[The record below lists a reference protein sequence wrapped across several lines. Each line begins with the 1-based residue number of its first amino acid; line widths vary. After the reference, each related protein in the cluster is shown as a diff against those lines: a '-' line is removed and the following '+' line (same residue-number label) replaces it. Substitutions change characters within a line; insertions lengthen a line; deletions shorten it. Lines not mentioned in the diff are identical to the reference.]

1 VKDFSAPSAPY
12 RPTKSKDGC
21 LMNVPQRTSDVSE
34 LVRRA
39 LSGDAN
45 ARRQIVEQL
54 SRRVRGIALSI
65 LGNAADADDATQS
78 IFLELFQS
86 LPSFR
91 GENLLPWADSIAVRT
106 AVRHAR
112 SRRVRSA
119 RDASVDPEEL
129 TSEAATPA
137 EHGVPRAI
145 IEYLGELPETRRVA
159 LVLRHVMGYSVEEIA
174 ELTEVSPNTVK
185 DRLLQAR
192 EQVRKTLR
200 RELGLLPLG
209 GRRNHE

>member
-1 VKDFSAPSAPY
+1 
-12 RPTKSKDGC
+12 
-21 LMNVPQRTSDVSE
+21 MNVPQRTNDVSE
-34 LVRRA
+34 LVSRA
-39 LSGDAN
+39 LAGDAQ

-65 LGNAADADDATQS
+65 QGNAADLEDATQS

-86 LPSFR
+86 LPSFQ
-91 GENLLPWADSIAVRT
+91 GENMLPWADTIAVRT

-129 TSEAATPA
+129 TSEYAAPA

-159 LVLRHVMGYSVEEIA
+159 LVLRYVMGYSVDEIA

>member
-1 VKDFSAPSAPY
+1 
-12 RPTKSKDGC
+12 
-21 LMNVPQRTSDVSE
+21 MNVPQRTNDVSE
-34 LVRRA
+34 LVDRA
-39 LSGDAN
+39 RAGDVQ
-45 ARRQIVEQL
+45 ARHKIVEQL

-65 LGNAADADDATQS
+65 LGNAVDAEDATQS

-86 LPSFR
+86 LPNFR
-91 GENLLPWADSIAVRT
+91 GENLLPWSDSIAVRT

-129 TSEAATPA
+129 ISETVAPA

-145 IEYLGELPETRRVA
+145 VEYLAELPETRRVA

-185 DRLLQAR
+185 DRLHQAR

-209 GRRNHE
+209 ARRNHE

>member
-1 VKDFSAPSAPY
+1 MY
-12 RPTKSKDGC
+12 
-21 LMNVPQRTSDVSE
+21 VPQLTNDVSE
-34 LVRRA
+34 LVSRA
-39 LSGDAN
+39 LAGDAE
-45 ARRQIVEQL
+45 ARDEIVKQL

-65 LGNAADADDATQS
+65 QGNTAELDDATQT
-78 IFLELFQS
+78 IFLELFKS
-86 LPSFR
+86 LPSFQ

-106 AVRHAR
+106 AMRHAR
-112 SRRVRSA
+112 SHRVRTA

-129 TSEAATPA
+129 TSEAAVPA

-192 EQVRKTLR
+192 EQLRKTLR

-209 GRRNHE
+209 GRTNHE

>member
-1 VKDFSAPSAPY
+1 
-12 RPTKSKDGC
+12 
-21 LMNVPQRTSDVSE
+21 MNVPKRTHDVSE
-34 LVRRA
+34 LVSRA
-39 LSGDAN
+39 LAGESR
-45 ARRQIVEQL
+45 ARGQIVEQL

-65 LGNAADADDATQS
+65 LGNPSDAEDATQN

-86 LPSFR
+86 LPTFK
-91 GENLLPWADSIAVRT
+91 GENLAPWADSIAVRT

-112 SRRVRSA
+112 QRRVRSA
-119 RDASVDPEEL
+119 RDASLDPEQL
-129 TSEAATPA
+129 PLEAASPP
-137 EHGVPRAI
+137 EHRVPRAI

-185 DRLLQAR
+185 DRLHHAR
-192 EQVRKTLR
+192 EHVRKTLR

-209 GRRNHE
+209 ARRNHE

>member
-1 VKDFSAPSAPY
+1 
-12 RPTKSKDGC
+12 
-21 LMNVPQRTSDVSE
+21 MNVPQRTNDVSE
-34 LVRRA
+34 LVSRA
-39 LSGDAN
+39 LGGDPQ
-45 ARRQIVEQL
+45 ARHQIVEQL

-91 GENLLPWADSIAVRT
+91 GENLVPWTDSIAVRT

-129 TSEAATPA
+129 MSDATVPV

-145 IEYLGELPETRRVA
+145 VEYLAELPETRRVA

-185 DRLLQAR
+185 DRLVQAR

-209 GRRNHE
+209 ARRNHE

>member
-1 VKDFSAPSAPY
+1 
-12 RPTKSKDGC
+12 
-21 LMNVPQRTSDVSE
+21 MNVPQRSNDVSE
-34 LVRRA
+34 LVDRA
-39 LSGDAN
+39 LAGDAL
-45 ARRQIVEQL
+45 ARRKIVEQL

-65 LGNAADADDATQS
+65 LGNAIDAEDATQS

-86 LPSFR
+86 LPNFR
-91 GENLLPWADSIAVRT
+91 GENLVPWSDSIAVRT

-119 RDASVDPEEL
+119 RDASIDPEEL
-129 TSEAATPA
+129 ISETVAPV
-137 EHGVPRAI
+137 EHAVPRAI

-185 DRLLQAR
+185 DRLHQAR

-209 GRRNHE
+209 ARRNHE

>member
-1 VKDFSAPSAPY
+1 VPANNNQDA
-12 RPTKSKDGC
+12 G
-21 LMNVPQRTSDVSE
+21 LMNVPQRTNEVSE
-34 LVRRA
+34 LVARA
-39 LSGDAN
+39 LAGDSQAW
-45 ARRQIVEQL
+45 RRIVEQL

-86 LPSFR
+86 LPSFQ
-91 GENLLPWADSIAVRT
+91 GENLMPWADTIAVRT

-129 TSEAATPA
+129 IAEAASNA
-137 EHGVPRAI
+137 EHGVPRSI
-145 IEYLGELPETRRVA
+145 LEYLGELPETRRVP
-159 LVLRHVMGYSVEEIA
+159 LVLRHVLGYSVEEIA
-174 ELTEVSPNTVK
+174 ALTGVSANTVK
-185 DRLLQAR
+185 DRLLHAR

-200 RELGLLPLG
+200 RELAALPSG
-209 GRRNHE
+209 ARRSHE

>member
-1 VKDFSAPSAPY
+1 
-12 RPTKSKDGC
+12 
-21 LMNVPQRTSDVSE
+21 MNVPERTHDVSE
-34 LVRRA
+34 LVSRA
-39 LSGDAN
+39 LGGDSQ
-45 ARRQIVEQL
+45 ARRQIVDQL
-54 SRRVRGIALSI
+54 SRRVRAIALSI
-65 LGNAADADDATQS
+65 LGNASDAEDATQN
-78 IFLELFQS
+78 IFVELFQS
-86 LPSFR
+86 LPTFK
-91 GENLLPWADSIAVRT
+91 GENLAPWADSIAVRT

-112 SRRVRSA
+112 QRRVRSA
-119 RDASVDPEEL
+119 RDATLDPEEL
-129 TSEAATPA
+129 SLEAPA
-137 EHGVPRAI
+137 PPEHRVPRAI

-185 DRLLQAR
+185 DRLHRAR

>member
-1 VKDFSAPSAPY
+1 
-12 RPTKSKDGC
+12 
-21 LMNVPQRTSDVSE
+21 MNVPQRTNDVSE
-34 LVRRA
+34 LVSRA
-39 LSGDAN
+39 LAGDAQ

-65 LGNAADADDATQS
+65 QGNAADLDDATQS

-86 LPSFR
+86 LPSFQ
-91 GENLLPWADSIAVRT
+91 GENLLPWADTIAVRT

-129 TSEAATPA
+129 TSEYTAPA

-159 LVLRHVMGYSVEEIA
+159 LVLRYVMGYSVEEIA

-192 EQVRKTLR
+192 EQLRKTIR

-209 GRRNHE
+209 GRTNHE

>member
-1 VKDFSAPSAPY
+1 
-12 RPTKSKDGC
+12 
-21 LMNVPQRTSDVSE
+21 MNAPQRSTDVSE
-34 LVRRA
+34 LVSQA
-39 LSGDAN
+39 LAGSSS

-65 LGNAADADDATQS
+65 LGNSADAEDATQT

-86 LPSFR
+86 LASFK
-91 GENLLPWADSIAVRT
+91 GNNLVPWADSIAVRT
-106 AVRHAR
+106 SVRHAR

-119 RDASVDPEEL
+119 RDASVDPEDLVAEV
-129 TSEAATPA
+129 AAPA
-137 EHGVPRAI
+137 GYAVPRAI

-185 DRLLQAR
+185 DRLHQAR

-209 GRRNHE
+209 ARRNHE

>member
-1 VKDFSAPSAPY
+1 
-12 RPTKSKDGC
+12 
-21 LMNVPQRTSDVSE
+21 MNVPQRSNDVSE
-34 LVRRA
+34 LVNRA
-39 LSGDAN
+39 LAGDAQ

-54 SRRVRGIALSI
+54 SRRVRAIALSI
-65 LGNAADADDATQS
+65 LGNAADADDATQT
-78 IFLELFQS
+78 IFLEFFQS
-86 LPSFR
+86 LPSFI
-91 GENLLPWADSIAVRT
+91 GENLVPWTDSIAVRT

-119 RDASVDPEEL
+119 RNASVDPEEL
-129 TSEAATPA
+129 TSSEAAAPA

-185 DRLLQAR
+185 DRLRHAR

-209 GRRNHE
+209 ARSRHE

>member
-1 VKDFSAPSAPY
+1 
-12 RPTKSKDGC
+12 
-21 LMNVPQRTSDVSE
+21 MNVPKRTHDVSE
-34 LVRRA
+34 LVSRA
-39 LSGDAN
+39 LAGESR

-65 LGNAADADDATQS
+65 LGNPSDAEDATQN

-86 LPSFR
+86 LPTFK
-91 GENLLPWADSIAVRT
+91 GENLAPWADSIAVRT

-112 SRRVRSA
+112 QRRVRSA
-119 RDASVDPEEL
+119 RDASLDPEQL
-129 TSEAATPA
+129 PLEAASPP
-137 EHGVPRAI
+137 EHRVPRAI

-185 DRLLQAR
+185 DRLHHAR
-192 EQVRKTLR
+192 EHVRKTLR

-209 GRRNHE
+209 ARRNHE

>member
-1 VKDFSAPSAPY
+1 
-12 RPTKSKDGC
+12 
-21 LMNVPQRTSDVSE
+21 MNVPQRTNDVSE
-34 LVRRA
+34 LVSRA
-39 LSGDAN
+39 LAGDAQ

-65 LGNAADADDATQS
+65 QGNAADLDDATQS

-86 LPSFR
+86 LPSFQ
-91 GENLLPWADSIAVRT
+91 GENLLPWADTIAVRT

-129 TSEAATPA
+129 TAEYTAPA

-159 LVLRHVMGYSVEEIA
+159 LVLRYVMGYSVEEIA

>member
-1 VKDFSAPSAPY
+1 
-12 RPTKSKDGC
+12 
-21 LMNVPQRTSDVSE
+21 MNVPHRTPDVSA
-34 LVRRA
+34 LVERA
-39 LSGDAN
+39 LGGDDQ

-65 LGNAADADDATQS
+65 LGNSADADDATQH

-86 LPSFR
+86 LTSFR
-91 GENLLPWADSIAVRT
+91 GENLAPWADSIAVRT

-129 TSEAATPA
+129 SSEVTAPA
-137 EHGVPRAI
+137 GHGVPRALV
-145 IEYLGELPETRRVA
+145 EYLAELPETRRVA
-159 LVLRHVMGYSVEEIA
+159 LVLRHVLGYTVEEIA

-185 DRLLQAR
+185 DRLVQAR

-209 GRRNHE
+209 RQEKS

>member
-1 VKDFSAPSAPY
+1 
-12 RPTKSKDGC
+12 
-21 LMNVPQRTSDVSE
+21 MNVPQRSNDVSE
-34 LVRRA
+34 LVDRA
-39 LSGDAN
+39 LAGDAQ
-45 ARRQIVEQL
+45 ARRKIVEQL

-65 LGNAADADDATQS
+65 LGNAVDAEDATQS
-78 IFLELFQS
+78 IFLEFFQS
-86 LPSFR
+86 LPNFR
-91 GENLLPWADSIAVRT
+91 GENLVPWTDSIAVRT

-119 RDASVDPEEL
+119 RDASIDPEEL
-129 TSEAATPA
+129 ISETVAPA
-137 EHGVPRAI
+137 EHAVPRAI

-185 DRLLQAR
+185 DRLHQAR

-209 GRRNHE
+209 ARRNHE

>member
-1 VKDFSAPSAPY
+1 VAANNSEDAQI
-12 RPTKSKDGC
+12 
-21 LMNVPQRTSDVSE
+21 MNVPQRSTKVSE
-34 LVRRA
+34 LVSRA
-39 LSGDAN
+39 LAGDAH
-45 ARRQIVEQL
+45 ARNQIVAQL

-65 LGNAADADDATQS
+65 LGNVTDAEDATQT

-86 LPSFR
+86 LPNFR
-91 GENLLPWADSIAVRT
+91 GENLVPWTDSIAVRT

-129 TSEAATPA
+129 TAEVAPPI

-145 IEYLGELPETRRVA
+145 VEYLAELPETRRVA

-174 ELTEVSPNTVK
+174 ELTDVSPNTVK

-200 RELGLLPLG
+200 RELGLLPLV
-209 GRRNHE
+209 RSKKHD

>member
-1 VKDFSAPSAPY
+1 
-12 RPTKSKDGC
+12 
-21 LMNVPQRTSDVSE
+21 MNAPQRSTDVSE
-34 LVRRA
+34 LVSQA
-39 LSGDAN
+39 LAGSSS
-45 ARRQIVEQL
+45 ARRRIVEQL

-65 LGNAADADDATQS
+65 LGNSDDAADATQS

-86 LPSFR
+86 LAGFR
-91 GENLLPWADSIAVRT
+91 GDNLVPWADSIAVRT

-129 TSEAATPA
+129 VGAEPAAPA
-137 EHGVPRAI
+137 DHRVPRAI

-185 DRLLQAR
+185 DRLHQAR

-209 GRRNHE
+209 ARRNHE

>member
-1 VKDFSAPSAPY
+1 
-12 RPTKSKDGC
+12 
-21 LMNVPQRTSDVSE
+21 MNVPQRTNDVSE
-34 LVRRA
+34 LVSRA
-39 LSGDAN
+39 LAGDAQ

-65 LGNAADADDATQS
+65 QGNAADLDDATQS

-86 LPSFR
+86 LPSFQ
-91 GENLLPWADSIAVRT
+91 GENLLPWADTIAVRT

-129 TSEAATPA
+129 TSEYTAPA

-159 LVLRHVMGYSVEEIA
+159 LVLRYVMGYSVEEIA

>member
-1 VKDFSAPSAPY
+1 
-12 RPTKSKDGC
+12 
-21 LMNVPQRTSDVSE
+21 MNVPQRTNDVSE
-34 LVRRA
+34 LVSRA
-39 LSGDAN
+39 LAGDAQ

-65 LGNAADADDATQS
+65 QGNAADLDDATQS

-86 LPSFR
+86 LPSFQ
-91 GENLLPWADSIAVRT
+91 GKNLLPWADTIAVRT

-129 TSEAATPA
+129 TSEYTAPA

-159 LVLRHVMGYSVEEIA
+159 LVLRYVMGYSVEEIA

-209 GRRNHE
+209 GRRSHE

>member
-1 VKDFSAPSAPY
+1 
-12 RPTKSKDGC
+12 
-21 LMNVPQRTSDVSE
+21 MNVPQRTNDVSE
-34 LVRRA
+34 LVERA
-39 LSGDAN
+39 QAGDAR
-45 ARRQIVEQL
+45 ARHGIVEQL

-65 LGNAADADDATQS
+65 LGNAVDADDATQA

-86 LPSFR
+86 LASFR
-91 GENLLPWADSIAVRT
+91 GENLVPWADRIAVRT

-112 SRRVRSA
+112 TRRVRSA
-119 RDASVDPEEL
+119 REGSIDTEEL
-129 TSEAATPA
+129 TSEAAAPV
-137 EHGVPRAI
+137 EHDVPRTI
-145 IEYLGELPETRRVA
+145 LEYLGELAETRRVA

-185 DRLLQAR
+185 DRLHQAR

-209 GRRNHE
+209 TRRKHE

>member
-1 VKDFSAPSAPY
+1 
-12 RPTKSKDGC
+12 
-21 LMNVPQRTSDVSE
+21 MNVPRRGQDVSE
-34 LVRRA
+34 LVERA
-39 LSGDAN
+39 LAGSPH
-45 ARRQIVEQL
+45 ARRQIVDQL

-65 LGNAADADDATQS
+65 LGSAMDVEDATQS

-86 LPSFR
+86 LPSFK

-106 AVRHAR
+106 AVKHAR
-112 SRRVRSA
+112 NRRVRSA
-119 RDASVDPEEL
+119 RNASVDPEEL
-129 TSEAATPA
+129 TSDPANPA
-137 EHGVPRAI
+137 EHGVPRAV

-185 DRLLQAR
+185 DRLVQAR

-209 GRRNHE
+209 SKRNHE